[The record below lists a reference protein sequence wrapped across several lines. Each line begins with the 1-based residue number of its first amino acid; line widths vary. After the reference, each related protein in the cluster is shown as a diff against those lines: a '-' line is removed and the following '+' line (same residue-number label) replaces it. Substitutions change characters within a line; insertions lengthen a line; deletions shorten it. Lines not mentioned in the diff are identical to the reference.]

1 MILVLNG
8 LFPVFAL
15 LVLGNVLKH
24 LNLTSEIFLKA
35 SDKLIYYIFF
45 PIMLFWKIGGAKTDA
60 GIDWHFC
67 TASICAVLT
76 LYVLSSIYIKL
87 AVSDYEAGSFSQS
100 CYRFNTYIGMAIIIN
115 VLGEEGVRHFGIM
128 IGFAIP
134 IINMLAVSTLIW
146 YSGSNYSVK
155 QRFRLTGISIISNP
169 LILACFAGIIW
180 SSTINFFPVFIDNA
194 FKLASSAT
202 LPLALLSIGGALSL
216 KNLKGYFKISFVAAM
231 FKLLLFPFVGY
242 AFLRLFNVT
251 DIPFKA
257 GMIFFSLPAST
268 AIYVL
273 SSQLNSNTEMASAS
287 IVLSTIL
294 SFISISVILIL
305 L

>member
-1 MILVLNG
+1 MMLVLNG
-8 LFPVFAL
+8 LFPVFTL
-15 LVLGNVLKH
+15 LVMGNVLKH
-24 LNLTSEIFLKA
+24 LSLTNERFLKEA
-35 SDKLIYYIFF
+35 DRLIYFIFF

-67 TASICAVLT
+67 FASICAVLT
-76 LYVLSSIYIKL
+76 LYILSSIYIRF

-134 IINMLAVSTLIW
+134 LINMLAVSTLIW
-146 YSGSNYSVK
+146 YSGSNYSFM
-155 QRFRLTGISIISNP
+155 QRIKLTGISIISNP

-180 SSTINFFPVFIDNA
+180 SRTINFFPVFIDNA

-216 KNLKGYFKISFVAAM
+216 KNLKGYFKISFVAAIL
-231 FKLLLFPFVGY
+231 KLLIFPLVGY
-242 AFLRLFNVT
+242 SFLRLFNVT
-251 DIPFKA
+251 GLPFKT

-287 IVLSTIL
+287 IVLSTML
-294 SFISISVILIL
+294 SFISISVILVII
-305 L
+305 

>member
-8 LFPVFAL
+8 LFPVFTL
-15 LVLGNVLKH
+15 FVMGNVLKY
-24 LNLTSEIFLKA
+24 LTLTNERFLKE

-67 TASICAVLT
+67 TATICAVLT
-76 LYVLSSIYIKL
+76 LYILSSIYIKL
-87 AVSDYEAGSFSQS
+87 AVENYEAGSFSQS

-134 IINMLAVSTLIW
+134 LINMLAVSTLIW
-146 YSGSNYSVK
+146 YSGSNYSLK
-155 QRFRLTGISIISNP
+155 QRFRLTGKSIIVNP

-180 SSTINFFPVFIDNA
+180 SSTINFFPEFIDNA
-194 FKLASSAT
+194 FKLASAVT
-202 LPLALLSIGGALSL
+202 LPLALLSIGGALSFQ
-216 KNLKGYFKISFVAAM
+216 NLKGYFKISLVAAI
-231 FKLLLFPFVGY
+231 FKLLIFPLVGY
-242 AFLRLFNVT
+242 SFLKLFNVT
-251 DIPFKA
+251 DLPFKV
-257 GMIFFSLPAST
+257 GMIFFTLPAST

-294 SFISISVILIL
+294 SFVSISVILVML
-305 L
+305 

>member
-24 LNLTSEIFLKA
+24 LNLTNEVFLKA

-60 GIDWHFC
+60 GIDWNFC

-76 LYVLSSIYIKL
+76 LYILSSIYIKL
-87 AVSDYEAGSFSQS
+87 AVGDYEAGSFSQS
-100 CYRFNTYIGMAIIIN
+100 CYRFNTYIGMAVIIN

-128 IGFAIP
+128 IGFTIP

-146 YSGSNYSVK
+146 YSGADYNFK
-155 QRFRLTGISIISNP
+155 QRLKLTCKSIISNP

-180 SSTINFFPVFIDNA
+180 SSSINFFPVFIDNA
-194 FKLASSAT
+194 FKLASYAT

-216 KNLKGYFKISFVAAM
+216 QNMKGYFKIAFAAAI
-231 FKLLLFPFVGY
+231 FKLLIFPLTGY
-242 AFLRLFNVT
+242 FFLRLFNVT
-251 DIPFKA
+251 GIPFKT
-257 GMIFFSLPAST
+257 GMIFFTLPAST

-294 SFISISVILIL
+294 SFISISIILML